1 MARITADHRRGDG
14 GFSLVELVVA
24 ISLLGLGV
32 VAILGAYAT
41 LILSGD
47 RARKFGDIST
57 VVAAASAAV
66 VDPGRNPYVPCA
78 TPASYD
84 PVAGVTLPN
93 GLTADRVTVTSVQY
107 WDGSTFQPKC
117 YDVTVGSYVRL
128 QEITLAIESVDGR
141 VRQSV
146 TVLKRGS

>member
-1 MARITADHRRGDG
+1 VR
-14 GFSLVELVVA
+14 
-24 ISLLGLGV
+24 
-32 VAILGAYAT
+32 
-41 LILSGD
+41 
-47 RARKFGDIST
+47 
-57 VVAAASAAV
+57 
-66 VDPGRNPYVPCA
+66 DP
-78 TPASYD
+78 
-84 PVAGVTLPN
+84 GVTLPN